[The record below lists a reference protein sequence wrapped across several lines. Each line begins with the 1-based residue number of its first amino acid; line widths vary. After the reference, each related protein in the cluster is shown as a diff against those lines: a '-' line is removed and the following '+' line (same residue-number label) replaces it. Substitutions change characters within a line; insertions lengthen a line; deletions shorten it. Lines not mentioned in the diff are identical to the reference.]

1 MPLENFKFLELHHFV
16 TFSTFCTL
24 SVPISVTPP
33 YHAQRDPHKKFQT
46 LVIVGR
52 SKTMLQHFEPFS
64 TFRTLKVQ
72 SFEKPVISQPSTKR
86 AAALENFEIL
96 DSFNRL
102 ISHTKVNSMQN
113 FKIRAN

>member
-33 YHAQRDPHKKFQT
+33 YHAQRDPHEKFQT

-52 SKTMLQHFEPFS
+52 SKTMLQHF
-64 TFRTLKVQ
+64 RTIKVQ

-102 ISHTKVNSMQN
+102 ISQK
-113 FKIRAN
+113 